1 VHQIRSSLKFVSWKD
16 RKAVAKDL
24 KSVYS
29 AHNEEDAQLALT
41 DFNDIWG
48 KKYPN
53 ITASWQTHW
62 AELSTFFK
70 YPDAVRKLIY
80 TTKPIESLNATI
92 KRKTKSKGS
101 FPTEASAFKVMYLA
115 TQEQQNKWNMSSIRS
130 WYEIFPQLSIFFS
143 EIMSK
148 YTK

>member
-1 VHQIRSSLKFVSWKD
+1 LRFVSWKD

-24 KSVYS
+24 KPVY
-29 AHNEEDAQLALT
+29 AALNEEDGQLALS
-41 DFNDIWG
+41 DFNDTWG

-70 YPDAVRKLIY
+70 YPDSVRKLIY
-80 TTKPIESLNATI
+80 TTNPIESLNATI
-92 KRKTKSKGS
+92 KRKTKSKSS

-115 TQEQQNKWNMSSIRS
+115 MQEQQEKWNRTSIRS
-130 WYEIFPQLSIFFS
+130 WYEIYPQLSIFFS